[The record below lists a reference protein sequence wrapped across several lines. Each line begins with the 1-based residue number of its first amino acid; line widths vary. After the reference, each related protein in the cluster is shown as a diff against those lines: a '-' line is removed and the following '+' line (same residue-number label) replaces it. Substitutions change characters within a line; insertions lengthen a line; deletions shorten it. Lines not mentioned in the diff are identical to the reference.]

1 MVTSNRVPIKVY
13 FEPSDEFLSRIE
25 AVSART
31 GLSLSAVASLAIRK
45 DLPFVETLADV
56 PADPPKKTRK
66 VKKAKQ

>member
-25 AVSART
+25 AIAART

-45 DLPFVETLADV
+45 GLPTVETLTDI
-56 PADPPKKTRK
+56 PAEPPKKTRK
-66 VKKAKQ
+66 AKSKK

>member
-25 AVSART
+25 AVSVRT

-45 DLPFVETLADV
+45 GLPAVEALADV
-56 PADPPKKTRK
+56 PPESPKKPRK
-66 VKKAKQ
+66 VKKSKQ